1 MIDAYKRLWT
11 RAFDFSGR
19 SNRGDYWWAILANTI
34 IAYALLA
41 VGAAAEAF
49 MGIYVLYCFA
59 AIIPG
64 LSICIRRA
72 RDAGK
77 GWQWIFINLIP
88 LVGAIWYLVILC
100 QPSMPIT

>member
-1 MIDAYKRLWT
+1 MIDAYKRLWN
-11 RAFDFSGR
+11 RGFDFSVR

-34 IAYALLA
+34 IAYALLE

-49 MGIYVLYCFA
+49 IGLYALYCFA
-59 AIIPG
+59 AINPG

-77 GWQWIFINLIP
+77 G
-88 LVGAIWYLVILC
+88 
-100 QPSMPIT
+100 